1 MPTSSSQDNARRTL
15 FLLWSVF
22 AIAQLDRQIFSL
34 SLDAISTEFGLS
46 DWQLGLLSGFAFALV
61 FVLVGFPVAALCARY
76 NRRNIVSTSVF
87 VWSSFIIAMAF
98 AQSFVALFIARVGI
112 GAGEAGAVAP
122 AHSIIS
128 DLFPERK
135 RASAL
140 STFATGANFGILLA
154 ALIGG
159 VIGQFYGWRVAFVV
173 AGFPGIIVAVLL
185 YRYGTEPPRSKM
197 PDDVSV
203 FSVFTASFKAIISD
217 PGTRFALLAFMM
229 IGIMTFAMLAWIPT
243 LLIRQYGIDVAQVG
257 LIGVF
262 AAGFVGAAGT
272 YLCGQAIDRVGLRQP
287 RYRIYGIIVTIIA
300 HTMLGITFLLSQ
312 TLWIGVVFF
321 AMSSFFAIAFWGP
334 TFAFVYGRIESHL
347 RPMATAFFLL
357 SFNLIGMAVGPTL
370 VGGLSDTL
378 FTNSGALSLGYAL
391 LVIKVFAIASV
402 WFYYKMAMTIPRLA

>member
-15 FLLWSVF
+15 FLLWGVF

-98 AQSFVALFIARVGI
+98 AQSFVALFMARVGI

-173 AGFPGIIVAVLL
+173 AGFPASLSQFCCIATAQSRRVQRCQMA
-185 YRYGTEPPRSKM
+185 YRYFRFSQHHSKRSCLIPV
-197 PDDVSV
+197 PDLHCWRS
-203 FSVFTASFKAIISD
+203 
-217 PGTRFALLAFMM
+217 
-229 IGIMTFAMLAWIPT
+229 
-243 LLIRQYGIDVAQVG
+243 
-257 LIGVF
+257 
-262 AAGFVGAAGT
+262 
-272 YLCGQAIDRVGLRQP
+272 
-287 RYRIYGIIVTIIA
+287 
-300 HTMLGITFLLSQ
+300 
-312 TLWIGVVFF
+312 
-321 AMSSFFAIAFWGP
+321 
-334 TFAFVYGRIESHL
+334 
-347 RPMATAFFLL
+347 
-357 SFNLIGMAVGPTL
+357 
-370 VGGLSDTL
+370 
-378 FTNSGALSLGYAL
+378 
-391 LVIKVFAIASV
+391 
-402 WFYYKMAMTIPRLA
+402 